1 MILPPDQKSIRL
13 INYWGYKTMNP
24 ALTQFGERMSRLTGV
39 RAIMKDI
46 IETLR
51 SGKGKDF
58 INLSAGNPVILP
70 EVEQLWRD
78 CTEQLLSSPEYGEV
92 VCRYGSSQGYQPFI
106 DVIVED
112 FNSRYSLNLTDR
124 NILITPG
131 SQAIYFYAANAF
143 GGYTTDGKLKKIVLP
158 LSPDYTG
165 YGGVSL
171 IPEAVFAYQ
180 PSLDIDEENHY
191 FKYRPDF
198 SQLTIDETT
207 GCVVF
212 SRPCNPSGNV
222 LTEEEVKK
230 IADLAAPFEVPVFI
244 DSAYA
249 PPFPALN
256 FTEMKPAFGDNII
269 HCISLSKAGLPGERL
284 GIAIGDERTIQVL
297 EAFQTNMCIH
307 SPRYGQAIAARA
319 IGCGALSE
327 IAVEVIRPYYQQKFT
342 VVETVLNEVMSKDL
356 PWFLHRGEGA
366 IFAWMWF
373 KDLPMTDWE
382 LYQQLK
388 EVGLIV
394 VPGSSFFPGLEGE
407 WSHKNQCI
415 RISLTATDEEI
426 TEGMKRLSTIIE
438 QVYSNSK

>member
-1 MILPPDQKSIRL
+1 
-13 INYWGYKTMNP
+13 MNP
-24 ALTQFGERMSRLTGV
+24 ALTQFGERMSHLTGV

-51 SGKGKDF
+51 SSKGKEF

-78 CTEQLLSSPEYGEV
+78 CTAELLSSPEYGEV

-112 FNSRYSLNLTDR
+112 FNSRYGLNLTDR

-131 SQAIYFYAANAF
+131 SQSIYFYATNAF

-180 PSLDIDEENHY
+180 PTIDLDESNHS

-198 SQLTIDETT
+198 SQLVIDDTT
-207 GCVVF
+207 GCVIF

-222 LTEEEVKK
+222 LTEDEVQK
-230 IADLAAPFEVPVFI
+230 IADLAAPLDVPVFI

-256 FTEMKPAFGDNII
+256 FTEMKPVFGDNII

-284 GIAIGDERTIQVL
+284 GIAIGNERTIQIL
-297 EAFQTNMCIH
+297 EAFQTNLCIH
-307 SPRYGQAIAARA
+307 SPRYGQAIATRA
-319 IGCGALSE
+319 IACGALSE
-327 IAVEVIRPYYQQKFT
+327 ISADIIRPYYQHKFA
-342 VVETVLNEVMSKDL
+342 VLESALAQEMPKTL

-366 IFAWMWF
+366 IFGWMWF
-373 KDLPMTDWE
+373 KDLPMTDWD
-382 LYQQLK
+382 LYQKLK
-388 EVGLIV
+388 EVGVIV
-394 VPGSSFFPGLEGE
+394 VPGSSFFPGLKTE
-407 WSHKNQCI
+407 WEHKQQCI
-415 RISLTATDEEI
+415 RISLTATDQEI
-426 TEGMKRLSTIIE
+426 TEGMKRLA
-438 QVYSNSK
+438 QVVESIYS